1 MARENNTMGELI
13 DLDQARRERWNEK
26 IRRMRELGEVAV
38 FGSIG
43 EQNAVVI
50 PFPRR
55 EAPEGEPGT
64 HDTRGGRKW

>member
-1 MARENNTMGELI
+1 MSELI
-13 DLDQARRERWNEK
+13 DLDQARREHWHEK

-55 EAPEGEPGT
+55 EAPVGRESGQNTPDGEPA
-64 HDTRGGRKW
+64 